1 MEAGNKSSNLFESLI
16 QHLNDPFLVLDVNG
30 KILSFNDEASELLG
44 LNDRNGDIF
53 SSLDDA
59 SSDELKL
66 IFSQKLPIKQPI
78 SIGMK
83 FILQSGDE
91 LDATLIVNSYKEK
104 DNEFIF
110 CRIKKDKNKIVVGG
124 KTEVV
129 VKTEDFKEIIHNT
142 EILNILEEV
151 KSLYP
156 FTYIGKEKV
165 QKAINNLD
173 ELFWIQNKEGN
184 YQILN
189 DKLANNLG
197 VSISQVEGKP
207 VNSFLP
213 SYMVDFQNSL
223 VSYLQK
229 SLNCLIIEGMPL
241 NVFHVG
247 KNYQTIEIP
256 LSDVDNNVLAIIG
269 VTQTVP
275 LSIQEAE
282 ISDIFK
288 SANNLLQFFPKPI
301 ALIDKSGIFKQ
312 ATEEFRK
319 LFESEFHDLRRLNY
333 SKVLPQDAVGII
345 EQFILSSADSKKYEL
360 NNQKKFK
367 KEYSGDIS
375 LELNK
380 IYNDK
385 YELEGISILIEN
397 LEEHFDFGK
406 LFVRKGKMY
415 ELLIDNNPEPIFIY
429 DTENLRFLDVNKAAL
444 DLYGYTKDEFL
455 HMDLT
460 DLYTTEDIQTLLDTS
475 KNELDEDK
483 FYGPYRHIKKDGSTV
498 FVELS
503 RRLFRHNDND
513 AQFNIIRDVTEKLEL
528 EKKNK
533 SFDAIFNNNDNLI
546 FVTDTS
552 GFISFVNETARKL
565 LGHSKADFKDSSFAS
580 YLVDEDRKNV
590 NTSVFGEQLKDVVT
604 LNINMK
610 SSDGGAFEAE
620 LTAVPILNYKNE
632 PESFTIIVKKKEE
645 KIVETKEVIK
655 EVIVEKPVV
664 SAPITTTTTES
675 SEKVE
680 PSFLASLFHEILT
693 PINVIL
699 GFVQDLTDSI
709 SNLTPEQKES
719 AEIINQN
726 RERLLN
732 TMNSVI
738 EYSNIEK
745 NSVDFDISSVAIT
758 EVIEDLQDNMKEII
772 GAKEVEFAYGKI
784 SSSLTFKTDKAKFQ
798 NLINLLVK
806 FAAGVTKEK
815 KIYFSAYS
823 ENENRFIVFIKDNYD
838 FATKNLFEFYKNAF
852 LNDKFDP
859 KEFGISRLSVKL
871 AKAMF
876 RILNGKVQ
884 ILKRDNNEDLFFV
897 FPVEFEKIKEVEEKE
912 VKEPEPAE
920 EESYEDKIEQAKEES
935 HEDKI
940 EQVKEESHEGKI
952 EQAIEELK
960 DESILEETEVKQ
972 DLNTIEKELEK
983 LETEQEIA
991 GETDLETGQEQE
1003 AVNETELET
1012 EPEQERE
1019 SETELEAEQELASDF
1034 DVTVDEVKNEE
1045 ETDVPALSDISNE
1058 IDLSKLRCL
1067 YVEDQVDSQILF
1079 KVQMKELK
1087 EIKFAVS
1094 FEEALPM
1101 LDSDSFDFIVLDI
1114 NLQGEYNGLDA
1125 LKLIKKMPNYE
1136 NVPIIAVTAYVLPGD
1151 KEKFI
1156 ATGFN
1161 EFISKPIFKEKMVD
1175 SLARIFLEKM

>member
-1 MEAGNKSSNLFESLI
+1 MEAENKSSNLFESLI

-44 LNDRNGDIF
+44 LNGHKGDIF

-59 SSDELKL
+59 SAEELKSV
-66 IFSQKLPIKQPI
+66 FSQKLPIKQPI

-104 DNEFIF
+104 DNEFVF
-110 CRIKKDKNKIVVGG
+110 CRIKRNKNTIVVGG

-142 EILNILEEV
+142 EVLNILEEV

-173 ELFWIQNKEGN
+173 ELFWIQDKEGN

-189 DKLANNLG
+189 DKLANGLG
-197 VSISQVEGKP
+197 VSISQAEGKP

-213 SYMVDFQNSL
+213 SHMVDFQNSL
-223 VSYLQK
+223 TSYLQK

-241 NVFHVG
+241 NVFRAG

-275 LSIQEAE
+275 LSVQEAE

-301 ALIDKSGIFKQ
+301 ALIDKNGIFKQ

-319 LFESEFHDLRRLNY
+319 LFESEFHDLRKLNY
-333 SKVLPQDAVGII
+333 SKVLPQDTVGII
-345 EQFILSSADSKKYEL
+345 EQFILSSADSEKYEL

-367 KEYSGDIS
+367 KEYSGGIF
-375 LELNK
+375 LQLNK

-385 YELEGISILIEN
+385 FELEGISILIEN
-397 LEEHFDFGK
+397 SEEHFDFGK

-415 ELLIDNNPEPIFIY
+415 ELLVDNNPEPIFIY

-503 RRLFRHNDND
+503 KRSFKHDDNE
-513 AQFNIIRDVTEKLEL
+513 AQFNIVRDVTERLEL

-546 FVTDTS
+546 FVTDTA

-565 LGHSKADFKDSSFAS
+565 LGHSKEDFKDSSFAT
-580 YLVDEDRKNV
+580 YLIDEDRKNV
-590 NTSVFGEQLKDVVT
+590 NTSVFNEQLKDVVT
-604 LNINMK
+604 LNITMK
-610 SSDGGAFEAE
+610 SSDGESFEAE

-632 PESFTIIVKKKEE
+632 TESFTIIVKKKEE

-655 EVIVEKPVV
+655 EVVVEKPVE
-664 SAPITTTTTES
+664 SAPVTATTKS

-680 PSFLASLFHEILT
+680 PSFLSGLFHEILT

-709 SNLTPEQKES
+709 NNLTPEQKES
-719 AEIINQN
+719 ADIINQN

-738 EYSNIEK
+738 EYSKIEK
-745 NSVDFDISSVAIT
+745 NDVDYDISNVTIT
-758 EVIEDLQDNMKEII
+758 EIIEDLQSNIKEVI
-772 GAKEVEFAYGKI
+772 GAKDVEFAYGKI

-806 FAAGVTKEK
+806 FAAGVTREK

-823 ENENRFIVFIKDNYD
+823 ENENKFIIFIKDNYD
-838 FATKNLFEFYKNAF
+838 FSTKDLFEFYKNAF
-852 LNDKFDP
+852 FNDEFDS
-859 KEFGISRLSVKL
+859 KEFGISRLSLRL
-871 AKAMF
+871 AKAIL
-876 RILNGKVQ
+876 RILNGKAQ
-884 ILKRDNNEDLFFV
+884 ISQRGNNEDLFFV
-897 FPVEFEKIKEVEEKE
+897 FPVEFEEIKEVEKKE
-912 VKEPEPAE
+912 AKEPEPVRE
-920 EESYEDKIEQAKEES
+920 ERSDDKIEQIKEEGNEDKIEQIKEEG
-935 HEDKI
+935 HEDEI
-940 EQVKEESHEGKI
+940 EQVKEEGRTDKVEQVEEENQEDEI

-960 DESILEETEVKQ
+960 DESISEETEIKQ
-972 DLNTIEKELEK
+972 DLNAIEEELEE
-983 LETEQEIA
+983 LETEQE
-991 GETDLETGQEQE
+991 QEI
-1003 AVNETELET
+1003 L
-1012 EPEQERE
+1012 
-1019 SETELEAEQELASDF
+1019 SETEI
-1034 DVTVDEVKNEE
+1034 DVEPESEFETGIDEIKNEE
-1045 ETDVPALSDISNE
+1045 PEASTFTNTLDK
-1058 IDLSKLRCL
+1058 IDLSQLRCL
-1067 YVEDQVDSQILF
+1067 YIEDQVDSQILF

-1094 FEEALPM
+1094 FEEALPL

-1125 LKLIKKMPNYE
+1125 LKLIQKMPNYE

-1161 EFISKPIFKEKMVD
+1161 DFISKPIFKEKMVD
-1175 SLARIFLEKM
+1175 SLTRIFLEKI